1 MTATLG
7 RIALRIILQTK
18 KGSLGRRTMKRI
30 LFFCIAA
37 AALCGAEGEKPR
49 NSETNHCICKFV
61 FDMQYVLSI
70 FLASR
75 CSDYT
80 RLSVCASLLI
90 TPLFD

>member
-37 AALCGAEGEKPR
+37 AALCGAEGEDLMTL
-49 NSETNHCICKFV
+49 EANHCI
-61 FDMQYVLSI
+61 
-70 FLASR
+70 
-75 CSDYT
+75 
-80 RLSVCASLLI
+80 
-90 TPLFD
+90 

>member
-37 AALCGAEGEKPR
+37 AALCGAEGEDLMTL
-49 NSETNHCICKFV
+49 EANHCIC
-61 FDMQYVLSI
+61 
-70 FLASR
+70 
-75 CSDYT
+75 
-80 RLSVCASLLI
+80 
-90 TPLFD
+90 